1 MAGWNDWDENL
12 EEIQSMNDEYGGY
25 IFPFDGVVQLLL
37 QSSADVNAQDDYY
50 DTALQAATKPGAS
63 PMELV

>member
-1 MAGWNDWDENL
+1 
-12 EEIQSMNDEYGGY
+12 MNDEYGGY